1 MYQLTTGIPIQFD
14 SIATLTQ
21 YATVRLR
28 SISNPS
34 VLNLTHEA
42 WLVTASAMGDG
53 LAVGAFADLSHLVSL
68 DSRLQWTDM
77 FTQTREAGLIY
88 GRQVIALPLST
99 YSYQLHY
106 RMDLLAKYNRTV
118 PTTWRQLIETAS
130 QLNGTEGKW
139 GFCGNWG
146 PCALLGTNLVKL
158 VMASMTQ
165 ALGGSQGWLIDPDSL
180 QNLVDSP
187 AMMETLDIIKA
198 LHRLSSPFVSSAQ
211 DCSLPVPLF
220 VTGECF
226 MTISH
231 GSTFKSAPEL
241 RFFSY
246 SVLSYLASAGVLDAL
261 VLDPD
266 SGRRWIAAG
275 YQADDATRFLA
286 AHRASLQHPNMHVQ
300 IRIPG
305 ASAFVSTAGNMV
317 LKITAQ
323 QQDHERVMAEAAA
336 SLTASFTKLFGYN
349 TSLFRT

>member
-1 MYQLTTGIPIQFD
+1 VMRILANSAAAVRLAPLTAMYQLTTGIPIQFD

-53 LAVGAFADLSHLVSL
+53 LAAGAFADLSHLVSL

-99 YSYQLHY
+99 YSFQLHY
-106 RMDLLAKYNRTV
+106 RVDLLAKYNRTV
-118 PTTWRQLIETAS
+118 PTTWRQLIQTAS

-165 ALGGSQGWLIDPDSL
+165 TLGGSQGWLIDPDSL

-187 AMMETLDIIKA
+187 SMMETLDIIKA

-231 GSTFKSAPEL
+231 GSTFK
-241 RFFSY
+241 Y
-246 SVLSYLASAGVLDAL
+246 LSHISRADLVGAARGNMGAALLPGSDRVLDRPSNSL
-261 VLDPD
+261 VPCTLQRCPP
-266 SGRRWIAAG
+266 
-275 YQADDATRFLA
+275 
-286 AHRASLQHPNMHVQ
+286 ASQ
-300 IRIPG
+300 
-305 ASAFVSTAGNMV
+305 
-317 LKITAQ
+317 
-323 QQDHERVMAEAAA
+323 
-336 SLTASFTKLFGYN
+336 
-349 TSLFRT
+349 